1 MKHTFLSQIQAIVPV
16 FVALSV
22 MLSACSIS
30 VPHNNAP
37 SNTSTNEPEANLS
50 VEISHIAYGDF
61 LSSRVA
67 TPNGLYLLQNI
78 YPACT
83 SLCYIDMQAQQEIF
97 LCSNPNCTHSSANC
111 NAYLPV
117 NDDYFS
123 YALAYY
129 KENLYIFRTAGS
141 DEQAPSLTEMSLD
154 GSNKRTILELQSGE
168 SFYGRAYGCNDAIL
182 AEISHV
188 DKDGNVTLTLEKIDL
203 QNGSR
208 VNLLTYP
215 TSSYYSA
222 ITTVAN
228 QLVYVTNSNS
238 KTQLFLYDI
247 NSRKELTSAAKENVL
262 CEPFD
267 GVNVSFIVNDPYL
280 YGMTQADKK
289 VTCQNL
295 LTGQELTF
303 CFPPTKADEI
313 VRGILPLYDQTFALT
328 IEKGGTPVECLFDI
342 ETGQLTGVEYAQTK
356 TDMNQLVAEFG
367 DKLLY
372 QQAISERP
380 LVHADQY
387 GLVNEMCYLDQFAVV
402 SKSDFEKGIKGQPI
416 TPLVID

>member
-37 SNTSTNEPEANLS
+37 SNTSTNESEANLS

-129 KENLYIFRTAGS
+129 KDNLYIFRTAGS

-188 DKDGNVTLTLEKIDL
+188 DKDGNVDIYLRLLGDL
-203 QNGSR
+203 GLDESVLIEENE
-208 VNLLTYP
+208 
-215 TSSYYSA
+215 
-222 ITTVAN
+222 TVLN
-228 QLVYVTNSNS
+228 C
-238 KTQLFLYDI
+238 D
-247 NSRKELTSAAKENVL
+247 
-262 CEPFD
+262 
-267 GVNVSFIVNDPYL
+267 
-280 YGMTQADKK
+280 
-289 VTCQNL
+289 
-295 LTGQELTF
+295 
-303 CFPPTKADEI
+303 
-313 VRGILPLYDQTFALT
+313 DQT
-328 IEKGGTPVECLFDI
+328 
-342 ETGQLTGVEYAQTK
+342 
-356 TDMNQLVAEFG
+356 
-367 DKLLY
+367 
-372 QQAISERP
+372 
-380 LVHADQY
+380 
-387 GLVNEMCYLDQFAVV
+387 
-402 SKSDFEKGIKGQPI
+402 
-416 TPLVID
+416 

>member
-123 YALAYY
+123 YPP
-129 KENLYIFRTAGS
+129 R
-141 DEQAPSLTEMSLD
+141 
-154 GSNKRTILELQSGE
+154 NKPDIG
-168 SFYGRAYGCNDAIL
+168 FF
-182 AEISHV
+182 
-188 DKDGNVTLTLEKIDL
+188 
-203 QNGSR
+203 QNGG
-208 VNLLTYP
+208 
-215 TSSYYSA
+215 
-222 ITTVAN
+222 IHHEKN
-228 QLVYVTNSNS
+228 Q
-238 KTQLFLYDI
+238 
-247 NSRKELTSAAKENVL
+247 
-262 CEPFD
+262 
-267 GVNVSFIVNDPYL
+267 
-280 YGMTQADKK
+280 
-289 VTCQNL
+289 
-295 LTGQELTF
+295 
-303 CFPPTKADEI
+303 
-313 VRGILPLYDQTFALT
+313 QTFSHPCNHLCY
-328 IEKGGTPVECLFDI
+328 GYGH
-342 ETGQLTGVEYAQTK
+342 GRSGVC
-356 TDMNQLVAEFG
+356 
-367 DKLLY
+367 
-372 QQAISERP
+372 
-380 LVHADQY
+380 
-387 GLVNEMCYLDQFAVV
+387 GLDNR
-402 SKSDFEKGIKGQPI
+402 S
-416 TPLVID
+416 